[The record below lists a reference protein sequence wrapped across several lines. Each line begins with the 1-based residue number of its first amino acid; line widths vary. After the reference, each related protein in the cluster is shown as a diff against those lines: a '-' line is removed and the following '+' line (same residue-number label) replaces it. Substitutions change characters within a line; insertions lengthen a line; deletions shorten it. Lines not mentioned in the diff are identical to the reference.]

1 MSRGPA
7 AEDADVSLYLHA
19 ELLPNIRQI
28 TLYISLPQTPALTGI
43 QPEIQ
48 LSGSRKAVTV
58 TLHKPF
64 DHVSETIKLPTRVSD
79 ATWRTLNAKTAPSAP
94 SKPGQSTASGHD
106 YSFRMQIDPSE
117 QASAPRDELT
127 DDHVPWTAADMS
139 SSTCI
144 RCRAC
149 GTAFL
154 NESILQES
162 SVNEGLDTHQ
172 GWVWKDLP
180 SGNWAEMMDFWH
192 CHKPD
197 PHEDDTKDEA
207 TIALR
212 IEEQNAQ
219 VKGYGASSRVEAIP
233 GNVLID
239 VATFLLAES
248 DCAGLKKSS
257 EEESKSA
264 SIISG
269 QRTLECEKCNS
280 IIGMEDPSANGWR
293 LLKANVSL
301 NTGKDSEES
310 WTTHS
315 IEVIVAAQLLE
326 LIERESARRFV
337 VHCGKTS
344 GLLLWVFNPHLRYS
358 NSSSG
363 HSVNDQQA
371 MKVFYQEKEDVDKL
385 LAPEIG
391 QPSPLS
397 VEELELPSMIF
408 QALSD
413 TLHRSSQMLP
423 ISARKFNE
431 WQVGLLSRFS
441 REKATSTLQQAHTP

>member
-1 MSRGPA
+1 MREEMSRGPA

-48 LSGSRKAVTV
+48 LSESRKAVTV
-58 TLHKPF
+58 ILQQPF
-64 DHVSETIKLPTRVSD
+64 DHVSETIKLPARVSD
-79 ATWRTLNAKTAPSAP
+79 ATRRTLNAKTAPSAP
-94 SKPGQSTASGHD
+94 SRPGQSTGSSHD

-117 QASAPRDELT
+117 QALAPRDELT

-139 SSTCI
+139 SSTRI

-162 SVNEGLDTHQ
+162 SVNEALDTPQ

-197 PHEDDTKDEA
+197 PHEDDAKDEA
-207 TIALR
+207 TAALR

-248 DCAGLKKSS
+248 DCTGLKK
-257 EEESKSA
+257 
-264 SIISG
+264 
-269 QRTLECEKCNS
+269 
-280 IIGMEDPSANGWR
+280 
-293 LLKANVSL
+293 V
-301 NTGKDSEES
+301 
-310 WTTHS
+310 
-315 IEVIVAAQLLE
+315 
-326 LIERESARRFV
+326 RFP
-337 VHCGKTS
+337 
-344 GLLLWVFNPHLRYS
+344 NRYCS
-358 NSSSG
+358 
-363 HSVNDQQA
+363 
-371 MKVFYQEKEDVDKL
+371 
-385 LAPEIG
+385 
-391 QPSPLS
+391 
-397 VEELELPSMIF
+397 
-408 QALSD
+408 
-413 TLHRSSQMLP
+413 
-423 ISARKFNE
+423 
-431 WQVGLLSRFS
+431 LSRFPNYCAYLNS
-441 REKATSTLQQAHTP
+441 ILRFRPFIWAT